1 MNINRLAAKRALD
14 LQRSAGIFDH
24 PQHDQML
31 CNYADAAAED
41 VMKEIQE
48 QLPKIVSETVDRY
61 MNSKSVEVKVDEA
74 SVKSVKSKITD
85 LFYQFSLIQAC
96 D

>member
-1 MNINRLAAKRALD
+1 
-14 LQRSAGIFDH
+14 
-24 PQHDQML
+24 ML

-61 MNSKSVEVKVDEA
+61 MNSKSVEVKVNEA

-85 LFYQFSLIQAC
+85 LLSGLFR
-96 D
+96 

>member
-1 MNINRLAAKRALD
+1 MMMMNRHAAKRALD
-14 LQRSAGIFDH
+14 LQRSAGIHDH
-24 PQHDQML
+24 PLHDQML

-85 LFYQFSLIQAC
+85 LLSGLFR
-96 D
+96 

>member
-1 MNINRLAAKRALD
+1 MNIKRHAAKRALD

-61 MNSKSVEVKVDEA
+61 MNSKSVEFKVDEA

-85 LFYQFSLIQAC
+85 LLSGLFR
-96 D
+96 

>member
-1 MNINRLAAKRALD
+1 MMMMNRHAATRALD
-14 LQRSAGIFDH
+14 LQRSAGIHDH
-24 PQHDQML
+24 PLHDQML

-85 LFYQFSLIQAC
+85 LLSGLFR
-96 D
+96 

>member
-1 MNINRLAAKRALD
+1 MNIKRHAAKRALD

-61 MNSKSVEVKVDEA
+61 MISKSVEVIVDEA

-85 LFYQFSLIQAC
+85 LLSGLFR
-96 D
+96 

>member
-1 MNINRLAAKRALD
+1 MNIKRHAAKRALD

-41 VMKEIQE
+41 VMKKIQE

-85 LFYQFSLIQAC
+85 LLSGLFR
-96 D
+96 

>member
-1 MNINRLAAKRALD
+1 MMMMNRHAAKRALD
-14 LQRSAGIFDH
+14 LQRSAGIHDH
-24 PQHDQML
+24 PLHDQML

-74 SVKSVKSKITD
+74 SVKSVKRKITD
-85 LFYQFSLIQAC
+85 LLSGLFR
-96 D
+96 

>member
-1 MNINRLAAKRALD
+1 MNINRLAAQRALD

-41 VMKEIQE
+41 VMKEIQK

-85 LFYQFSLIQAC
+85 LLSGLFR
-96 D
+96 

>member
-1 MNINRLAAKRALD
+1 
-14 LQRSAGIFDH
+14 
-24 PQHDQML
+24 ML

-74 SVKSVKSKITD
+74 SVKSVNSKITD
-85 LFYQFSLIQAC
+85 LLSGLFR
-96 D
+96 

>member
-1 MNINRLAAKRALD
+1 
-14 LQRSAGIFDH
+14 
-24 PQHDQML
+24 ML
-31 CNYADAAAED
+31 CNYADAAED

-85 LFYQFSLIQAC
+85 LLSSLFR
-96 D
+96 

>member
-1 MNINRLAAKRALD
+1 
-14 LQRSAGIFDH
+14 
-24 PQHDQML
+24 ML
-31 CNYADAAAED
+31 CNYADAADD

-85 LFYQFSLIQAC
+85 LLSGLFRWSS
-96 D
+96 

>member
-1 MNINRLAAKRALD
+1 
-14 LQRSAGIFDH
+14 
-24 PQHDQML
+24 ML

-48 QLPKIVSETVDRY
+48 QLPKIVSETLDRY

-85 LFYQFSLIQAC
+85 LLSSLFR
-96 D
+96 

>member
-1 MNINRLAAKRALD
+1 MNINRHAAKRALE

-85 LFYQFSLIQAC
+85 LLSGLFR
-96 D
+96 

>member
-1 MNINRLAAKRALD
+1 
-14 LQRSAGIFDH
+14 
-24 PQHDQML
+24 ML

-85 LFYQFSLIQAC
+85 LLSGLFRLSS
-96 D
+96 

>member
-1 MNINRLAAKRALD
+1 
-14 LQRSAGIFDH
+14 
-24 PQHDQML
+24 ML

-74 SVKSVKSKITD
+74 SVKSVKRKITD
-85 LFYQFSLIQAC
+85 LLSGLFR
-96 D
+96 

>member
-1 MNINRLAAKRALD
+1 
-14 LQRSAGIFDH
+14 
-24 PQHDQML
+24 ML

-74 SVKSVKSKITD
+74 SVKSVKSTITD
-85 LFYQFSLIQAC
+85 LLSGLFR
-96 D
+96 

>member
-1 MNINRLAAKRALD
+1 MNIKRHAAKRALD

-85 LFYQFSLIQAC
+85 LLSGLFRRSS
-96 D
+96 

>member
-1 MNINRLAAKRALD
+1 MNIKRHAAKRALD

-74 SVKSVKSKITD
+74 SVKSVKSKITELLSG
-85 LFYQFSLIQAC
+85 LFR
-96 D
+96 

>member
-1 MNINRLAAKRALD
+1 MNIKRHAVKRALD

-31 CNYADAAAED
+31 CNYADAAVED

-85 LFYQFSLIQAC
+85 LLSGLFR
-96 D
+96 

>member
-1 MNINRLAAKRALD
+1 
-14 LQRSAGIFDH
+14 
-24 PQHDQML
+24 ML

-74 SVKSVKSKITD
+74 SVRSVKSKITD
-85 LFYQFSLIQAC
+85 LLSGLFR
-96 D
+96 